1 LGEGRSINMKNL
13 EEIKH
18 LLTEVKPLLK
28 VRYKV
33 REVRLFGSFV
43 RGEQTKESD
52 LDVLVGFDQP
62 VSLLDLAALEV
73 FLNDLLGIRV
83 DVVPQEDLR
92 EELRGYI
99 LKEALPL

>member
-1 LGEGRSINMKNL
+1 MKSL

-18 LLTEVKPLLK
+18 LLAEVKPLLK
-28 VRYKV
+28 DRYKV

-43 RGEQTKESD
+43 RGEQTEESD

-62 VSLLDLAALEV
+62 VSLLDLAALEI

>member
-1 LGEGRSINMKNL
+1 MKNL

-28 VRYKV
+28 DRYKV

-43 RGEQTKESD
+43 RGEQTEESD